1 MIVMDASAV
10 LELLLGTAPGRRVA
24 AHLSAS
30 DQTLHAPA
38 LVDVEVLHVLRRLT
52 RSRALTP
59 AEAETALTDLAA
71 LDLERHDH
79 QPLLRRAWELR
90 ANVTAYDAVYVAL
103 AEALDASLLTC
114 DSRLTRATDLRTRV
128 QHVS

>member
-1 MIVMDASAV
+1 
-10 LELLLGTAPGRRVA
+10 
-24 AHLSAS
+24 
-30 DQTLHAPA
+30 
-38 LVDVEVLHVLRRLT
+38 VDVEVLHVLRRLS
-52 RSRALTP
+52 RSLTLSP

-90 ANVTAYDAVYVAL
+90 ANVTACDAVYVAL

-114 DSRLTRATDLRTRV
+114 DSKLTLAPDLRARV
-128 QHVS
+128 QYVS